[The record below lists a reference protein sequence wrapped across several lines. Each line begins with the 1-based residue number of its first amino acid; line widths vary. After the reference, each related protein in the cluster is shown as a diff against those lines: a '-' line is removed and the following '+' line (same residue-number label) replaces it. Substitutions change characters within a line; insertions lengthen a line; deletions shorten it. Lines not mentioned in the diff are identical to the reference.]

1 MCCVE
6 MCAYDVV
13 ESMRLNVAQRMYQL
27 CKETG
32 MRLACDVVDVIL
44 CDVVWCVALWCWFC
58 CLGRSIIGGVF
69 EWSRHGCGVSGV
81 SLMYVPLCV

>member
-6 MCAYDVV
+6 MCANDVV
-13 ESMRLNVAQRMYQL
+13 ESMRRNVAWRMCQL

-32 MRLACDVVDVIL
+32 MRLACDVVDVIV
-44 CDVVWCVALWCWFC
+44 CDVVRCVAVWCCFH

-69 EWSRHGCGVSGV
+69 KWSRHGCVISGV
-81 SLMYVPLCV
+81 SLMYVPLCA